1 MCCSTGRIVDLMSAE
16 LEMLRSETELAEK
29 VTEGSHQKAIILSSA
44 GGRGQ
49 MHRVWL
55 SMLKTGDNLT
65 VTVRT
70 PRNGS
75 RRWEAMLCL

>member
-1 MCCSTGRIVDLMSAE
+1 MSAE

-29 VTEGSHQKAIILSSA
+29 VMEGSHQKAIILSSA

-55 SMLKTGDNLT
+55 SMLKAGDNLT

-70 PRNGS
+70 LNRK
-75 RRWEAMLCL
+75 RLAALEKLCSSL